1 MPTPSSPPSAVRAVL
16 ARDKLGTFS
25 LLHFSLTAATPLTVI
40 AGGVVVMFAIAGQ
53 IGIPLGYVIIAFCL
67 WLFSVGYTTMS
78 RHITNAGA
86 FYAFIARGIG
96 RVPGVAAAWVAATSY
111 CALQISL
118 YGLLGL
124 TAQSVMARMG
134 IEVPWWGCALAAWLL
149 IGLLGTRAVDI
160 NAKVLAVLLA
170 VEIAVILLFSA
181 SNFLH
186 AADGVPLGA
195 LSPSS
200 LGGEAAGAVLALA
213 VVGFIGFESPTV
225 YGEEAR
231 DRRRTV
237 ARATVATVGI
247 LAFIYIFSS
256 WSIITA
262 VGEDRVVEAAA
273 ADPTG
278 LMFALAGEQ
287 LGSPWATIGEV
298 LLLTSVTAAALS
310 FHNTTARYL
319 FALGRERVAARWL
332 GRTSVRTY
340 APVAASITQTVVGGV
355 VIVLWA
361 VLGLDPV
368 VHLFFYLGTSAGIG
382 LLALIATCAVA
393 VVAYFARDR
402 RGESL
407 WATRIAPVLSVFA
420 LLWVLYLSVLH
431 FHTLLDVEKGST
443 LPVLV
448 PILFAGLAVLGAG
461 WGMFLKWRRPKVYAG
476 IGHGAKAAL
485 VRSAETDAETEI
497 EPVAVAGGR

>member
-1 MPTPSSPPSAVRAVL
+1 MPTPTLTPSAVQAVL
-16 ARDKLGTFS
+16 ARDKLGTLS

-53 IGIPLGYVIIAFCL
+53 IGIPLGYVIVAACL
-67 WLFSVGYTTMS
+67 WLFSIGYTTMS

-96 RVPGVAAAWVAATSY
+96 RVPGVAAAWVAATAY
-111 CALQISL
+111 CAMQVSL

-124 TAQSVMARMG
+124 TAQNVLARLG
-134 IEVPWWGCALAAWLL
+134 VDVPWWACALAAWLL

-170 VEIAVILLFSA
+170 IEIAVILLFSA

-200 LGGEAAGAVLALA
+200 LGGQAAGAMLALA
-213 VVGFIGFESPTV
+213 VTGFIGFESPTV
-225 YGEEAR
+225 YGEEAK

-247 LAFIYIFSS
+247 LAFIYIASS
-256 WSIITA
+256 WSIIAA
-262 VGEDRVVEAAA
+262 VGEDDVVEAAT
-273 ADPTG
+273 ADSS
-278 LMFALAGEQ
+278 LMFTLAGAQ
-287 LGSPWATIGEV
+287 LGAPWATIGEV

-319 FALGRERVAARWL
+319 FALGREKVAPGWL
-332 GRTSVRTY
+332 GRTSLRTCS
-340 APVAASITQTVVGGV
+340 PVAASVTQTVVGGL
-355 VIVLWA
+355 VIILWA
-361 VLGLDPV
+361 VLGLDPL
-368 VHLFFYLGTSAGIG
+368 VHLFFYMSTAAGIG
-382 LLALIATCAVA
+382 LLALITTCAIA

-402 RGESL
+402 HGESA
-407 WATRIAPVLSVFA
+407 WATRISPALSVVA
-420 LLWVLYLSVLH
+420 LAAVLWLSVLH
-431 FHTLLDVEKGST
+431 FHTLIGVEKGSM

-448 PILFAGLAVLGAG
+448 PILFAGLALLGAG
-461 WGMFLKWRRPKVYAG
+461 WGLYLKRWRPEVYAG
-476 IGHGAKAAL
+476 IGHGAKASL
-485 VRSAETDAETEI
+485 VQTGEI
-497 EPVAVAGGR
+497 EVAGGR

>member
-53 IGIPLGYVIIAFCL
+53 TGIPLGYVIIAVCL

-96 RVPGVAAAWVAATSY
+96 RVPGVAAAWVAATAY
-111 CALQISL
+111 CAMQISL

-124 TAQSVMARMG
+124 TARSVLSRMG
-134 IEVPWWGCALAAWLL
+134 ADVPWWGCALAAWLL

-160 NAKVLAVLLA
+160 NAKVLAVLLV

-181 SNFLH
+181 SNFVN
-186 AADGVPLGA
+186 AADGLPFGV
-195 LSPSS
+195 LSPNQ
-200 LGGEAAGAVLALA
+200 LGGEAAGAMLALA
-213 VVGFIGFESPTV
+213 VTGFIGFESPTV
-225 YGEEAR
+225 YGEEAK

-262 VGEDRVVEAAA
+262 VGEDGVVAAA
-273 ADPTG
+273 TDDPG
-278 LMFALAGEQ
+278 LMFTLAGDQ
-287 LGSPWATIGEV
+287 LGAPWATIGEV

-319 FALGRERVAARWL
+319 FALGRERVAPAWL
-332 GRTSVRTY
+332 GRTSPRTSS
-340 APVAASITQTVVGGV
+340 PSAASITQTVISGL
-355 VIVLWA
+355 VLVTWVA
-361 VLGLDPV
+361 LDLDPL
-368 VHLFFYLGTSAGIG
+368 VHLFFYMSTSAGIG
-382 LLALIATCAVA
+382 LLALIAACAIA
-393 VVAYFARDR
+393 VVVYFARDR
-402 RGESL
+402 RGESI
-407 WATRIAPVLSVFA
+407 WAARIAPALSVFA
-420 LLWVLYLSVLH
+420 LVWVLYLSVLH
-431 FHTLLDVEKGST
+431 FHTLLGVEKGST

-448 PILFAGLAVLGAG
+448 PILFAGLAVLGAA
-461 WGMFLKWRRPKVYAG
+461 WGAYLKRCRPEVYAG

-485 VRSAETDAETEI
+485 VTETA
-497 EPVAVAGGR
+497 EPVGVAGGR

>member
-1 MPTPSSPPSAVRAVL
+1 MSTPSAPPSAVQAVL
-16 ARDKLGTFS
+16 ARDKLGTLS

-53 IGIPLGYVIIAFCL
+53 IGIPLGYVIIAACL
-67 WLFSVGYTTMS
+67 WLFSVGYTTMA

-96 RVPGVAAAWVAATSY
+96 RIPGVAAAWVAATSY
-111 CALQISL
+111 CAMQISL
-118 YGLLGL
+118 YGLLGVTGRTVL
-124 TAQSVMARMG
+124 AR
-134 IEVPWWGCALAAWLL
+134 IDVDVPWWACALAAWLL

-160 NAKVLAVLLA
+160 NAKILAVLLT

-181 SNFLH
+181 SNYLN
-186 AADGVPLGA
+186 AADGLPLA
-195 LSPSS
+195 AMSPSS

-213 VVGFIGFESPTV
+213 LVGFIGFESPTV

-237 ARATVATVGI
+237 ARATRATVAI

-262 VGEDRVVEAAA
+262 VGEDAIVSASV
-273 ADPTG
+273 ADPS
-278 LMFALAGEQ
+278 LMFTLAGDQ
-287 LGSPWATIGEV
+287 LGSAWATIGEV

-319 FALGRERVAARWL
+319 FALGRERVAAAWL
-332 GRTSVRTY
+332 GRTSLRTCS
-340 APVAASITQTVVGGV
+340 PVAASLTQTAVGGIV
-355 VIVLWA
+355 LVLWA
-361 VLGLDPV
+361 VLGLDPL

-382 LLALIATCAVA
+382 LLALITTCAIA
-393 VVAYFARDR
+393 VVSYFARDR
-402 RGESL
+402 RGESI
-407 WATRIAPVLSVFA
+407 WSTRIAPILSVAA
-420 LLWVLYLSVLH
+420 LAGVLYLSILH
-431 FHTLLDVEKGST
+431 FHTLLGVEKGST

-448 PILFAGLAVLGAG
+448 PILFAVLALLGAA
-461 WGMFLKWRRPKVYAG
+461 WGAYLKWGRPEVYAG
-476 IGHGAKAAL
+476 IGHGAKALL
-485 VRSAETDAETEI
+485 VQDAEPAA
-497 EPVAVAGGR
+497 EPAEVAGGR